1 MPTKTSTT
9 STSSA
14 RMAPFVSTAAALL
27 ALLVLLCSTVMAAAT
42 QVAGT
47 ERRPPTYGPAAA
59 VGGATPMR
67 PGLLGQKVKV
77 DVFLGLGCE
86 KSARAWP
93 ILKRAASDQRNRV
106 DFVFH
111 ILPVSDDPIVFSAA
125 KAAQVLLAY
134 AGETSSGVEDFVDLI
149 FLGQEAIHDDQQV
162 MDLTVDEARDII
174 GDWPL
179 SFSSIPAD
187 VFHSAM
193 RDPLFDPIVLGDL
206 GNNFTAAVSGTPT
219 VVLNGNFIMLLC
231 GDRGLRDF
239 QMFLEHFQI
248 EDSGSGIRGGGGSAV
263 FGLDDTW
270 GSAWPMWQ
278 EMDQEIGDAYQDML
292 AEQQQQQEKLREK
305 EEAGEG
311 CGTVREGLPS
321 PTSSRSSP
329 SWLSSSFENLASS
342 WSTSHE
348 AIPPTVTKDQSEGA
362 GVGDGGWD
370 VESTTTSSSSSAG
383 HADIPPS
390 KSLSPW
396 SSVSE
401 SWSPYEASLFEALD
415 ERAALSEEAAAAAAA
430 AWRATGGGSRLEE
443 EGEEEGEEE
452 EEEQGRSFGG
462 EVSSV
467 FTGSHDAG
475 SEGGGGGGGDGSP
488 PEDVFAW
495 FEAEEKLGAVTEGPG
510 SAGAG
515 EIPEDVATKG
525 SVSKAEAADAAAAA
539 GVMEA
544 DAGISEEDPV
554 AFFASEDTWILDQS
568 EAVERREK
576 NFETRV
582 GETGFGAQEAIETRE
597 LRQ

>member
-1 MPTKTSTT
+1 
-9 STSSA
+9 
-14 RMAPFVSTAAALL
+14 MAPFVSTAAALL

-42 QVAGT
+42 QVTGT

-59 VGGATPMR
+59 VGGATPIR
-67 PGLLGQKVKV
+67 PGSPLLGQKVKV

-93 ILKRAASDQRNRV
+93 ILKRATSDQRNRV

-134 AGETSSGVEDFVDLI
+134 AGETRGGVEDFVDLI
-149 FLGQEAIHDDQQV
+149 FLGQEAIHDEQQV
-162 MDLTVDEARDII
+162 MDLTVDEARDVI

-206 GNNFTAAVSGTPT
+206 RNYFTAAVSGIPS

-231 GDRGLRDF
+231 GDRGLKDF

-278 EMDQEIGDAYQDML
+278 EMDHEIGDAYQDML
-292 AEQQQQQEKLREK
+292 AEQQQQQEKLRDK

-311 CGTVREGLPS
+311 CGTVREGLRS
-321 PTSSRSSP
+321 PTSSGSSP
-329 SWLSSSFENLASS
+329 FWLSSSFEKFASS
-342 WSTSHE
+342 WSTSNE
-348 AIPPTVTKDQSEGA
+348 PIPPAVTKDQAEGA
-362 GVGDGGWD
+362 GSGDGGWD

-383 HADIPPS
+383 HADVPPS

-430 AWRATGGGSRLEE
+430 AWRAAGGGSRLEE
-443 EGEEEGEEE
+443 EEK

-462 EVSSV
+462 EESSV

-475 SEGGGGGGGDGSP
+475 SEGGGGGSGDGSL

-510 SAGAG
+510 SGGAG
-515 EIPEDVATKG
+515 GMREDVATEG
-525 SVSKAEAADAAAAA
+525 SVSKVEVADAAAAA
-539 GVMEA
+539 AAAGVIEA
-544 DAGISEEDPV
+544 GAGISEEDPV

-576 NFETRV
+576 KFETRV
-582 GETGFGAQEAIETRE
+582 EETGIGAQEAIETRE

>member
-1 MPTKTSTT
+1 
-9 STSSA
+9 
-14 RMAPFVSTAAALL
+14 MAPFVSTAAALL
-27 ALLVLLCSTVMAAAT
+27 ALLVLLCSIVMAAT
-42 QVAGT
+42 QVAGK
-47 ERRPPTYGPAAA
+47 ERPPPTYGPAAA
-59 VGGATPMR
+59 AAGGATPVH
-67 PGLLGQKVKV
+67 PGLPQLGQKVKM
-77 DVFLGLGCE
+77 DVFLGVGCE

-93 ILKRAASDQRNRV
+93 ILKRAASDQRNSV

-111 ILPVSDDPIVFSAA
+111 ILPLSDDPIVYSAA
-125 KAAQVLLAY
+125 KAAQVLLAH
-134 AGETSSGVEDFVDLI
+134 AGETSDGVEGFVDLI
-149 FLGQEAIHDDQQV
+149 FLGQEAIHGDQQG

-206 GNNFTAAVSGTPT
+206 GNIFTAAVSGTPS

-248 EDSGSGIRGGGGSAV
+248 EDSGSGIRGGGGGSAV
-263 FGLDDTW
+263 FGLDDKW
-270 GSAWPMWQ
+270 GSTWPMWQ
-278 EMDQEIGDAYQDML
+278 KMDQEIGDAYQDML

-311 CGTVREGLPS
+311 CGTVREGLRS
-321 PTSSRSSP
+321 PTSSRPSP
-329 SWLSSSFENLASS
+329 PWLSSSFEYFASS

-348 AIPPTVTKDQSEGA
+348 PIPPAVTKDQAGGA
-362 GVGDGGWD
+362 GGGDGGWD
-370 VESTTTSSSSSAG
+370 VEATTSSSSASAG
-383 HADIPPS
+383 HADVPPS

-401 SWSPYEASLFEALD
+401 SWSSYEASLFEALD

-443 EGEEEGEEE
+443 EEGEE
-452 EEEQGRSFGG
+452 EEEQGRSFRG
-462 EVSSV
+462 EESSV

-495 FEAEEKLGAVTEGPG
+495 FEAEERLGAGTEGPG
-510 SAGAG
+510 SGGAG
-515 EIPEDVATKG
+515 GIREDVVTEG
-525 SVSKAEAADAAAAA
+525 SVSKAEGRGGGGGGD
-539 GVMEA
+539 GGRCGNLGRGPR
-544 DAGISEEDPV
+544 GI
-554 AFFASEDTWILDQS
+554 FFQRYMD
-568 EAVERREK
+568 
-576 NFETRV
+576 
-582 GETGFGAQEAIETRE
+582 FGPI
-597 LRQ
+597 